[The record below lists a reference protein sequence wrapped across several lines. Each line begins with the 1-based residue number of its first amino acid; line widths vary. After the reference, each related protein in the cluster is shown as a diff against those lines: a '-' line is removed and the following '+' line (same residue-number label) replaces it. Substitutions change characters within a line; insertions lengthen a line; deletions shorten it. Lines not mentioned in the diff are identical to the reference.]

1 MSETDAIIAT
11 YATHQQV
18 EDAIRELERCGVP
31 MQQLSIIGKGYHSEE
46 HPVGF
51 YTLGD
56 RLKSWGGLGVFW
68 GALWGML
75 LGAAFFWV
83 PGIGP
88 LGVAGPFVHI
98 LVGGA
103 EGAAVVGGV
112 SVLGA
117 ALVSLG
123 VPKNSVIKSESSLRA
138 DKCLLIVHGSSE
150 EVSRARKVI
159 DNSTE
164 AIDTAAYTA

>member
-1 MSETDAIIAT
+1 
-11 YATHQQV
+11 
-18 EDAIRELERCGVP
+18 
-31 MQQLSIIGKGYHSEE
+31 
-46 HPVGF
+46 
-51 YTLGD
+51 
-56 RLKSWGGLGVFW
+56 
-68 GALWGML
+68 
-75 LGAAFFWV
+75 
-83 PGIGP
+83 
-88 LGVAGPFVHI
+88 VAGPFVHI

-123 VPKNSVIKSESSLRA
+123 VPKNSVIKYESSLRA
-138 DKCLLIVHGSSE
+138 DKFLLIVHGSSE
-150 EVSRARKVI
+150 EVSRAREVI